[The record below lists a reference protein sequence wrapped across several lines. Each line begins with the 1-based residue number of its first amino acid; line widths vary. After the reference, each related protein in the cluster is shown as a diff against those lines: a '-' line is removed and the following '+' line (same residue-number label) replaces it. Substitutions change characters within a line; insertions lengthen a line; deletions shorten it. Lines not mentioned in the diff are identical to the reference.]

1 MDFWSDLGSK
11 SELNRSMLVSR
22 AALLRLGSPL
32 TVGRRRSASRLVYA
46 EYGSPEEVVTK
57 EHFETPTKGSELNY
71 NFD

>member
-1 MDFWSDLGSK
+1 
-11 SELNRSMLVSR
+11 MLVSR

-57 EHFETPTKGSELNY
+57 EHFETPTKGSELKTAAI
-71 NFD
+71 FGFIV